1 MYYPWRVEYNDV
13 LSVESRITMMYYPW
27 RVEYNDVLSV
37 ESRIQ

>member
-1 MYYPWRVEYNDV
+1 MMYYPWRVEYNV
-13 LSVESRITMMYYPW
+13 YYPW